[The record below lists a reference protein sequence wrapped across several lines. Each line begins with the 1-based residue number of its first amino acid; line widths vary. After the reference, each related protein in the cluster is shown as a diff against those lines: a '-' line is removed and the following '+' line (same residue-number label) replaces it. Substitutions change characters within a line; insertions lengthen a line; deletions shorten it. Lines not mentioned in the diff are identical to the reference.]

1 MTLLDLVKVCTP
13 TMMIEIQLKGEKILF
28 MASDFDM
35 WQSLKDKKITL
46 ISLNL
51 RPLGIKVVVG

>member
-1 MTLLDLVKVCTP
+1 MTLQDLVKVCSP
-13 TMMIEIQLKGEKILF
+13 TMMIEVRLKEEKVLL

-35 WQSLKDKKITL
+35 FQDLKDKEVTL
-46 ISLNL
+46 ISQNL